1 MGDLTDDE
9 IAVNLAY
16 QDGAQNTGWILFH
29 WKEVSFPSSGV

>member
-16 QDGAQNTGWILFH
+16 QDGAQNTGWI
-29 WKEVSFPSSGV
+29 